1 MTRLKWN
8 LILVRLEIVLVSVQD
23 RWTVCALLYHR
34 PRNHFGRTHWYSLV
48 MGVKW
53 KLVSVRLKIVLVLVQ
68 NRCTVC
74 AEQGL
79 EIISEAHDGTP
90 R

>member
-1 MTRLKWN
+1 MVLLGDGGQLEARL
-8 LILVRLEIVLVSVQD
+8 S
-23 RWTVCALLYHR
+23 
-34 PRNHFGRTHWYSLV
+34 PFG
-48 MGVKW
+48 
-53 KLVSVRLKIVLVLVQ
+53 VLVLVQ

-79 EIISEAHDGTP
+79 EIISEAHIGTP

>member
-1 MTRLKWN
+1 M
-8 LILVRLEIVLVSVQD
+8 VLLGDGGQ
-23 RWTVCALLYHR
+23 
-34 PRNHFGRTHWYSLV
+34 
-48 MGVKW
+48 W
-53 KLVSVRLKIVLVLVQ
+53 KLDSACLEIVLVLVQ

-74 AEQGL
+74 AELGL